1 MSTDTARDVEILDR
15 LPATGPMLARAALTS
30 FGKPGARAGLPRRS
44 VLLRGL
50 EQDAGRLAG
59 YARVCGFT
67 LRDRVPA
74 TWLHVLTFPLQTH
87 LLTSRDFPFAAAGM
101 VHVANR
107 MTLHRPVLVG
117 ERLDLEVHTDNLR
130 AHRAGVALDV
140 VEQVR
145 VGDETVWDGVSTYLV
160 KGARMPEGAA
170 GADAAPEVDAGAR
183 TEPADLPRPWA
194 VWRLHGRLGRD
205 YASVSGDVNPIHLHP
220 LAAKAFGFPRTIV
233 HGMWTHARALA
244 ALDGRLPDAYTATV
258 AFRKPVLLPSTV
270 TFGARPA
277 GGGWEFAVTGRDG
290 ERVHLTG
297 RVDPLP

>member
-1 MSTDTARDVEILDR
+1 MSTDTARDVDVLSG

-44 VLLRGL
+44 VVVPDLA
-50 EQDAGRLAG
+50 QDADRLAA
-59 YARVCGFT
+59 YTRVCGFT
-67 LRDRVPA
+67 LRDRVPP

-101 VHVANR
+101 VHVGNR
-107 MTLHRPVLVG
+107 MTLHRPVLVR

-130 AHRAGVALDV
+130 AHRAGVALDL

-160 KGARMPEGAA
+160 KGARMPEGASA
-170 GADAAPEVDAGAR
+170 ADTGPTGPEP
-183 TEPADLPRPWA
+183 TELPRPSA
-194 VWRLHGRLGRD
+194 VWRLPAGLGRD
-205 YASVSGDVNPIHLHP
+205 YAAVSGDVNPIHLNP
-220 LAAKAFGFPRTIV
+220 LAAKAFGFPRTIA

-244 ALDGRLPDAYTATV
+244 ALDGRLPEAYATEV
-258 AFRKPVLLPSTV
+258 TFRRPVLLPTTV
-270 TFGARPA
+270 SFGARTA
-277 GGGWEFAVTGRDG
+277 GAGWEFAVTGRDA

-297 RVDPLP
+297 RVDPLS